1 MSSQHIVDKNI
12 KGGYVTLRFNN
23 TGSSWLHEANGVG
36 ETVNSM
42 KLSNVLWSANQSG
55 TWTIQR
61 GANVVLTLTGSG
73 RWDLH
78 QEPIV
83 VENAG
88 EQVSNVVCSMS
99 ANANGCLILK
109 FHKSSTFD
117 PETPT
122 GTGS

>member
-61 GANVVLTLTGSG
+61 GEGASQDRRRYGQARRPV
-73 RWDLH
+73 
-78 QEPIV
+78 
-83 VENAG
+83 
-88 EQVSNVVCSMS
+88 
-99 ANANGCLILK
+99 
-109 FHKSSTFD
+109 
-117 PETPT
+117 
-122 GTGS
+122 